1 MHYVLEQPN
10 IRIICQDVRHAMLLA
25 ERSRLFKHFPSLSHV
40 RFSAIGS
47 PELRVC
53 YVDLGQCTQVI
64 WGRTSTRC
72 IARR

>member
-1 MHYVLEQPN
+1 
-10 IRIICQDVRHAMLLA
+10 MLLA
-25 ERSRLFKHFPSLSHV
+25 ERSRFFKHLPSLSHV

-47 PELRVC
+47 LELRVC
-53 YVDLGQCTQVI
+53 YVDLGQGTQVI